1 MMSSLLWTLI
11 AIQIAMGAFDTFYH
25 HELTERLA
33 WRPSQR
39 HELQLHSIRNMLYAV
54 LFLTLGW
61 AEVHGFWALIALAL
75 LVVEVFVTLMD
86 FVEED
91 ISRKLPASERINHTL
106 LALNYGAILVLL
118 LPVLIEWAGR
128 STGVDVIFYGFWSV
142 LAGVSAAGVGLFG
155 WRDLAASKRLARL
168 NGVAGTNLV

>member
-1 MMSSLLWTLI
+1 MTSPFLWTLI

-39 HELQLHSIRNMLYAV
+39 HELQLHSLRNSLYAV

-61 AEVHGFWALIALAL
+61 SEVHGFWAMIVIAV

-91 ISRKLPASERINHTL
+91 MSRKLPASERVNHTL

-118 LPVLIEWAGR
+118 LPILIEWA
-128 STGVDVIFYGFWSV
+128 SQPAAITTAFYGFWSI
-142 LAGVSAAGVGLFG
+142 
-155 WRDLAASKRLARL
+155 LAA
-168 NGVAGTNLV
+168 VAAVG